1 VIEGGTSNRASPASG
16 QTNPLWALTS
26 RPAFPKITFD
36 KAVVSYN
43 GDFVLH
49 FNHPTWRE
57 DENGPL

>member
-1 VIEGGTSNRASPASG
+1 LKAARQTARARHPVKQIRSG
-16 QTNPLWALTS
+16 LSLLGV
-26 RPAFPKITFD
+26 RFPKITFD

-43 GDFVLH
+43 SDFVLH